1 MYGEVDAAKKNMFTN
16 LGFGDYYQ
24 GLAMKILDICA
35 KKRHINGG
43 IMRISNVIDEYNR
56 TSRGDNIGK

>member
-1 MYGEVDAAKKNMFTN
+1 MWTD

-35 KKRHINGG
+35 KRRHLNGG
-43 IMRISNVIDEYNR
+43 IMRINNVIEEYNR
-56 TSRGDNIGK
+56 AYKDNIIR